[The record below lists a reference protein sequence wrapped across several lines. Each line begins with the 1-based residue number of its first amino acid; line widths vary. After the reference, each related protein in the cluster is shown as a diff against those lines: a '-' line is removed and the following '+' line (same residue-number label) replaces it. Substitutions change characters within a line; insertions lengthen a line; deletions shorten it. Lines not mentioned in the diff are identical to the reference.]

1 MLGLREPKQ
10 REARVRALRMARY
23 AEARVAVVRS
33 LLKRLA
39 TLPEAIELGRATG
52 LTLAQVPQQPN
63 LPAFISRAQDCDWL
77 AIIVA
82 SFQAG

>member
-1 MLGLREPKQ
+1 
-10 REARVRALRMARY
+10 MARY

-63 LPAFISRAQDCDWL
+63 LPAVHSLASFIGQGCDWL
-77 AIIVA
+77 AVIVA
-82 SFQAG
+82 SI